1 MASVNSID
9 QDSEFV
15 EHIPCPECGSS
26 DANSRYT
33 DGHEHCFACNR
44 HTSAE
49 GDVHQ
54 VQAPTV
60 ILPGEVLALKS
71 RGLTAE
77 TCRKFGV
84 RLDVAKKRVILPYHD
99 NTGRLVAY
107 KSKYQDKT
115 HPVTGELPGTLF
127 GQHLFG
133 GGKSIVIT
141 EGELDALAVW
151 QCRPNWPVV
160 SVPLGAKAAKKAI
173 QANLKY
179 LLNFEEIILFFDND
193 DPGQAAAQECAPLL
207 PGARTFIATASP
219 LKDANDALLSSHE
232 AVRQAIWNKRPWRPA
247 AVVAGESLFA
257 LISSPLR
264 GRDALWPY
272 SQLNELTGGLRRGEL
287 VTLTAGTGVG
297 KSTFCGETAQSLV
310 QQGEKIG
317 YVALEESLQRAA
329 LRLTSIAA
337 NKPLHINNTGIPPED
352 LRKAFDESVGS
363 GRVVFNADFRTV
375 DPVELLNELR
385 FMVMA
390 EECHWLFVDH
400 LSILISGNDDGDER
414 KLIDLTMTRLRNFV
428 EETNCGMILI
438 SHLTGVQGGGKSH
451 ESGGRAHLNQLRG
464 SRSIGQL
471 SDIVVALERDL
482 EEGENGTL
490 VRVLKNRHNG
500 RTGPAGKVCY
510 NSETGRMLEDL
521 SGYFPSTQEEESPF

>member
-1 MASVNSID
+1 MAPVNHTD

-15 EHIPCPECGSS
+15 RHIPCPACGSA
-26 DANSRYT
+26 DANSEYT
-33 DGHEHCFACNR
+33 DGHTHCFACNA
-44 HTSAE
+44 HTSATGE
-49 GDVHQ
+49 QQGFQ
-54 VQAPTV
+54 SPTV
-60 ILPGEVLALKS
+60 ELPGEVQALRS
-71 RGLTAE
+71 RGLSAE

-84 RLDVAKKRVILPYHD
+84 RLDVPNKRIILPYHSES
-99 NTGRLVAY
+99 GQVVAY
-107 KSKYQDKT
+107 KSKHQDKS
-115 HPVTGELPGTLF
+115 HPVTGKLPGTLF

-133 GGKSIVIT
+133 GGKSLVIT

-173 QANLKY
+173 QSNLKW

-193 DPGQAAAQECAPLL
+193 EAGQAAAQECAPLL
-207 PGARTFIATASP
+207 PGARTFIATAAP
-219 LKDANDALLSSHE
+219 HKDANEALLAAPE
-232 AVRQAIWNKRPWRPA
+232 NVRQAIWNKKPWRPA
-247 AVVAGESLFA
+247 AVVSGESLFA
-257 LISSPLR
+257 LVSAPLR

-272 SQLNELTGGLRRGEL
+272 SELNELTGGLRRGEL

-317 YVALEESLQRAA
+317 YVALEESLQRTA
-329 LRLTSIAA
+329 LRLMTVEAS
-337 NKPLHINNTGIPPED
+337 KPLHLNNAIPPED
-352 LRKAFDESVGS
+352 LRKAFDNSVGS
-363 GRVVFNADFRTV
+363 GRVVFNSGFRAV

-400 LSILISGNDDGDER
+400 LSILVSGNDEGDER
-414 KLIDLTMTRLRNFV
+414 KLIDVTMTRLRQFV
-428 EETNCGMILI
+428 EETNCGMFLI
-438 SHLTGVQGGGKSH
+438 SHLTGVQGGGKGH
-451 ESGGRAHLNQLRG
+451 ESGGRAHLSQLRG

-471 SDIVVALERDL
+471 SDIVIALERDL
-482 EEGENGTL
+482 ESGENGTL

-510 NSETGRMLEDL
+510 NSDTGRMLEDL
-521 SGYFPSTQEEESPF
+521 SGYFPPTQEQEEVPF

>member
-1 MASVNSID
+1 MAPINHND

-15 EHIPCPECGSS
+15 RHIPCPSCGSS
-26 DANSRYT
+26 DANSLYT
-33 DGHEHCFACNR
+33 DGHEHCFTCNR
-44 HTSAE
+44 HTGADGDTQQASAPAI
-49 GDVHQ
+49 D
-54 VQAPTV
+54 
-60 ILPGEVLALKS
+60 LPGEVLALKS

-84 RLDVAKKRVILPYHD
+84 RLDTARKRIILPYHSD
-99 NTGRLVAY
+99 TGQLVAY

-115 HPVTGELPGTLF
+115 HPVTGDLPGTLF

-151 QCRPNWPVV
+151 QARPNWPVV
-160 SVPLGAKAAKKAI
+160 SVPLGAKSAKKAI

-193 DPGQAAAQECAPLL
+193 DAGQAAAQECAPLL
-207 PGARTFIATASP
+207 PGARTFIATAAP
-219 LKDANDALLSSHE
+219 LKDANEALLSAPE
-232 AVRQAIWNKRPWRPA
+232 NVRQAIWNKKPWRPA
-247 AVVAGESLFA
+247 AVVSGESLFA
-257 LISSPLR
+257 LVSAPLR

-272 SQLNELTGGLRRGEL
+272 SDLNDLTGGLRRGEL

-297 KSTFCGETAQSLV
+297 KSTFCGEVAQHLV

-317 YVALEESLQRAA
+317 YVALEESLQRCA
-329 LRLTSIAA
+329 LRLMTVEA
-337 NKPLHINNTGIPPED
+337 NRPLHIDNSIPAED
-352 LRKAFDESVGS
+352 LRRAFDNSVGS
-363 GRVVFNADFRTV
+363 GRVVFNSGFRAV

-400 LSILISGNDDGDER
+400 LSILVSGNDDGDER
-414 KLIDLTMTRLRNFV
+414 KLIDVTMTRLRQFV
-428 EETNCGMILI
+428 EETNCGMFLI

-471 SDIVVALERDL
+471 SDCVIALERDL
-482 EEGENGTL
+482 EEGENGTT
-490 VRVLKNRHNG
+490 VRVLKSRHNG

-521 SGYFPSTQEEESPF
+521 SGYFPPTSEEESPF

>member
-1 MASVNSID
+1 MARINHDS
-9 QDSEFV
+9 QDSDFV
-15 EHIPCPECGSS
+15 KHIPCPDCGSS
-26 DANSRYT
+26 DANSIYT
-33 DGHEHCFACNR
+33 DGHEHCFACDR
-44 HTSAE
+44 HTGPDGEQHESL
-49 GDVHQ
+49 
-54 VQAPTV
+54 APAVT
-60 ILPGEVLALKS
+60 LPGEVQALRS

-84 RLDVAKKRVILPYHD
+84 RLDVPGKRIIIPYHD
-99 NTGRLVAY
+99 SSGRLVAF
-107 KSKYQDKT
+107 KSKYQDKS
-115 HPVTGELPGTLF
+115 HPVTGTLPGTLF

-151 QCRPNWPVV
+151 QSRPNWPVV

-179 LLNFEEIILFFDND
+179 LLNFEEIVIFFDND
-193 DPGQAAAQECAPLL
+193 EAGQQAAQDCAPLL
-207 PGARTFIATASP
+207 PGARTFIATAAP
-219 LKDANDALLSSHE
+219 LKDANEALLSSHE
-232 AVRQAIWNKRPWRPA
+232 AVRQSIWNKRPWRPA
-247 AVVAGESLFA
+247 SVVAGDSLFA
-257 LISSPLR
+257 LVSAPLR
-264 GRDALWPY
+264 GRDAAWPY
-272 SQLNELTGGLRRGEL
+272 SDLNDLTGGLRRGEL

-297 KSTFCGETAQSLV
+297 KSTFCGEVAQSLV
-310 QQGEKIG
+310 QQGEKVG
-317 YVALEESLQRAA
+317 YVALEESLQRTA
-329 LRLTSIAA
+329 LRLMTIEA
-337 NKPLHINNTGIPPED
+337 NRPLHLDNSIPQED
-352 LRKAFDESVGS
+352 LRKAFDNSVGS
-363 GRVVFNADFRTV
+363 GRVVFNSGFRAV

-414 KLIDLTMTRLRNFV
+414 KLIDVTMTRLRNFV

-471 SDIVVALERDL
+471 SDIVIALERDL
-482 EEGENGTL
+482 EEGENGTM

-510 NSETGRMLEDL
+510 DSKTGRMLESTDL
-521 SGYFPSTQEEESPF
+521 FPTSEEESPF

>member
-1 MASVNSID
+1 MAHVNHED
-9 QDSEFV
+9 QESEFV
-15 EHIPCPECGSS
+15 QHIPCPECGSS
-26 DANSRYT
+26 DANSLYS

-44 HTSAE
+44 HTRPDGAE
-49 GDVHQ
+49 HLPVPA
-54 VQAPTV
+54 VS
-60 ILPGEVLALKS
+60 LPGEVQALRS

-84 RLDVAKKRVILPYHD
+84 RLDTAGKRIILPYHD
-99 NTGRLVAY
+99 GDGRLVAY
-107 KSKYQDKT
+107 KSKYQDKS
-115 HPVTGELPGTLF
+115 HPVTGKLPGTLF

-151 QCRPNWPVV
+151 QARPNWPVV
-160 SVPLGAKAAKKAI
+160 SVPLGAKSAKKAI

-179 LLNFEEIILFFDND
+179 LLNFEEIVLFFDND
-193 DPGQAAAQECAPLL
+193 EAGQDAVQDCAPLL
-207 PGARTFIATASP
+207 PGARTFIATAAP
-219 LKDANDALLSSHE
+219 LKDANEALLHSHD
-232 AVRQAIWNKRPWRPA
+232 AVRQAIWNKRPWRPK
-247 AVVAGESLFA
+247 AVVAGESLYA
-257 LISSPLR
+257 LVSAPLR
-264 GRDALWPY
+264 GRDASWPFAD
-272 SQLNELTGGLRRGEL
+272 LNDLTGGLRRGEL

-297 KSTFCGETAQSLV
+297 KSTFCGEVAQALV
-310 QQGEKIG
+310 NQGEKIG
-317 YVALEESLQRAA
+317 YVALEESLQRTA
-329 LRLTSIAA
+329 LRLMTVVAS
-337 NKPLHINNTGIPPED
+337 KPLHLDNSIPPED
-352 LRKAFDESVGS
+352 LRKAFEASVGS
-363 GRVVFNADFRTV
+363 GRVVFNSGFRSV

-390 EECHWLFVDH
+390 EDCHWLFVDH

-414 KLIDLTMTRLRNFV
+414 KLIDVTMTRLRNFV

-451 ESGGRAHLNQLRG
+451 ESGGRAHLSQLRG

-471 SDIVVALERDL
+471 SDIVIALERDL
-482 EEGENGTL
+482 EEGENGTM

-510 NSETGRMLEDL
+510 DSTTGRMTEDVRDW
-521 SGYFPSTQEEESPF
+521 FKDKPEEESPF

>member
-1 MASVNSID
+1 MASVNHNE

-15 EHIPCPECGSS
+15 RHLPCPSCGSS
-26 DANSRYT
+26 DANSLYT
-33 DGHEHCFACNR
+33 DGHEHCFTCNR
-44 HTSAE
+44 HTFADGEVQQTSAPA
-49 GDVHQ
+49 V
-54 VQAPTV
+54 V
-60 ILPGEVLALKS
+60 LPGEVTTLKS
-71 RGLTAE
+71 RGLTAA
-77 TCRKFGV
+77 TCQKFGV
-84 RLDVAKKRVILPYHD
+84 RLDVAKKRIILPYHD
-99 NTGRLVAY
+99 DTGRLVAY

-115 HPVTGELPGTLF
+115 HPVTGDLPGTLF

-193 DPGQAAAQECAPLL
+193 DAGQAAAQECAPLL
-207 PGARTFIATASP
+207 PGARTFIATAAP
-219 LKDANDALLSSHE
+219 LKDANEALLSAPE
-232 AVRQAIWNKRPWRPA
+232 NVRQAIWNRRPWRPA
-247 AVVAGESLFA
+247 AVVAGESLFT
-257 LISSPLR
+257 LISAPLR

-337 NKPLHINNTGIPPED
+337 NRPLHIDNTGIPPED
-352 LRKAFDESVGS
+352 LRKAFDASVGS

-428 EETNCGMILI
+428 EETDCGMILI

-510 NSETGRMLEDL
+510 NSATGRMVEDH
-521 SGYFPSTQEEESPF
+521 SSFFPESTTEESPF

>member
-1 MASVNSID
+1 MNHQESE
-9 QDSEFV
+9 SEFV
-15 EHIPCPECGSS
+15 RHIPCPKCGSS
-26 DANSRYT
+26 DANSEYS
-33 DGHEHCFACNR
+33 DLHQFCFACN
-44 HTSAE
+44 TYTPPE
-49 GDVHQ
+49 GEERES
-54 VQAPTV
+54 QAPAIT
-60 ILPGEVLALKS
+60 IPGEVQTLRK
-71 RGLTAE
+71 RGLSAE
-77 TCRKFGV
+77 TCGKFGV
-84 RLDVAKKRVILPYHD
+84 RMDVTGRRVILPYHSE
-99 NTGRLVAY
+99 TGQLVAY
-107 KSKYQDKT
+107 KSKHEDGS
-115 HPVTGELPGTLF
+115 HPVTGTLPGTLF

-151 QCRPNWPVV
+151 QSRPNWPVV

-193 DPGQAAAQECAPLL
+193 DAGQSAAQECASLL
-207 PGARTFIATASP
+207 PGARTFIATAAP
-219 LKDANDALLSSHE
+219 LKDANEALLSSHD

-247 AVVAGESLFA
+247 AVVSGESLFA
-257 LISSPLR
+257 LVSTPLR

-317 YVALEESLQRAA
+317 YVALEESLQRTA
-329 LRLTSIAA
+329 LRLMTVEAS
-337 NKPLHINNTGIPPED
+337 KPLHLDNSIPSED
-352 LRKAFDESVGS
+352 LRKAFDNSVGS
-363 GRVVFNADFRTV
+363 GRVIFNSGFRAV

-390 EECHWLFVDH
+390 ENCHWLFVDH

-414 KLIDLTMTRLRNFV
+414 KLIDTTMTRLRQFV
-428 EETNCGMILI
+428 EETNCGMFLI

-451 ESGGRAHLNQLRG
+451 ESGGRAHLSQLRG

-471 SDIVVALERDL
+471 SDLVIALERDL
-482 EEGENGTL
+482 EEGENGTS

-510 NSETGRMLEDL
+510 NSSTGRMLEDL
-521 SGYFPSTQEEESPF
+521 SDYFPEPTTEDSPF